1 MNEQNSN
8 ALQKLMWKKK
18 ANPLQSSI
26 RVVYSHCNFT
36 LIDHTINVIGDYTCM
51 ITLNVIAKNHIRL
64 QIMKILQIFT
74 DDMLSTAVY
83 QPLSS
88 LQVRHKRIPHNQI
101 STLLAT
107 KPPVS

>member
-1 MNEQNSN
+1 
-8 ALQKLMWKKK
+8 
-18 ANPLQSSI
+18 
-26 RVVYSHCNFT
+26 
-36 LIDHTINVIGDYTCM
+36 M

-88 LQVRHKRIPHNQI
+88 LQVRHKQIPHNQI
-101 STLLAT
+101 LTLLAI
-107 KPPVS
+107 

>member
-1 MNEQNSN
+1 
-8 ALQKLMWKKK
+8 MWKKK

-26 RVVYSHCNFT
+26 HVVYSHCNFT
-36 LIDHTINVIGDYTCM
+36 LIDHTIYVIGDYTCM
-51 ITLNVIAKNHIRL
+51 ITLNVIAKNH
-64 QIMKILQIFT
+64 KIANNENFADIYT

-88 LQVRHKRIPHNQI
+88 LQVRHKQIPHNQI

>member
-1 MNEQNSN
+1 
-8 ALQKLMWKKK
+8 
-18 ANPLQSSI
+18 
-26 RVVYSHCNFT
+26 
-36 LIDHTINVIGDYTCM
+36 M

-88 LQVRHKRIPHNQI
+88 LQVRHKQIPHNQI
-101 STLLAT
+101 STLLTT

>member
-1 MNEQNSN
+1 MHDYIKYNSKESYKIANNE
-8 ALQKLMWKKK
+8 
-18 ANPLQSSI
+18 
-26 RVVYSHCNFT
+26 NFAD
-36 LIDHTINVIGDYTCM
+36 IY
-51 ITLNVIAKNHIRL
+51 
-64 QIMKILQIFT
+64 T

-88 LQVRHKRIPHNQI
+88 LQVRHKQIPHNQI

>member
-1 MNEQNSN
+1 MHDYIKCNSKESYKIANNE
-8 ALQKLMWKKK
+8 
-18 ANPLQSSI
+18 
-26 RVVYSHCNFT
+26 NFAD
-36 LIDHTINVIGDYTCM
+36 IY
-51 ITLNVIAKNHIRL
+51 
-64 QIMKILQIFT
+64 T